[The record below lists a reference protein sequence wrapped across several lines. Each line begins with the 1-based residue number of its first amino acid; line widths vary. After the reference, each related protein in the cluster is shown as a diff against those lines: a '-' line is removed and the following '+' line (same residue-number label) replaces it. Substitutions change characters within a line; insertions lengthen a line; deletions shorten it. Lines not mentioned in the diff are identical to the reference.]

1 MFVYFSKLFKLPFGK
16 EGRKVQSSTSTK
28 LNMASQNGHQEGD
41 EGVGHQNG
49 HQEGDEGVGHG
60 HVNGHGLLTL

>member
-1 MFVYFSKLFKLPFGK
+1 
-16 EGRKVQSSTSTK
+16 
-28 LNMASQNGHQEGD
+28 MASQNGHQEGG

>member
-1 MFVYFSKLFKLPFGK
+1 
-16 EGRKVQSSTSTK
+16 
-28 LNMASQNGHQEGD
+28 MASQNGHQEGD